1 MSWESIGSVDTGQL
15 PGDKDWIEFCQKLAI
30 QYIKL
35 VCGEPPP
42 GASLGIMS
50 HDHDLGAYTSIG
62 IYSEYSTPF
71 DYASACKNALD
82 VFDSAISWDE
92 LKDFYEEQL
101 FKEDEEEEA
110 SDDEDESD

>member
-15 PGDKDWIEFCQKLAI
+15 PGDEAWIEFCQKLAI

-42 GASLGIMS
+42 GATLGIMS
-50 HDHDLGAYTSIG
+50 HDHDLGTYTSIG
-62 IYSEYSTPF
+62 LYSEHWIPS
-71 DYASACKNALD
+71 DYASDCENALY

-92 LKDFYEEQL
+92 LKDFYEKQL
-101 FKEDEEEEA
+101 FTE
-110 SDDEDESD
+110 DDEDEATDDEDEID